1 MGNTFE
7 HTADIVFRHARF
19 GQFHGR
25 RVHFVTNGGSA
36 FQFGNFFGRLLRA
49 QFHHGVNQRDGGL
62 CALFGGMNAE
72 QVHNLDL
79 RVVAVG
85 WEIVHLASAGLGLA
99 YSLGQCGHRLDCGYA
114 TLSSH
119 VGHRSHRAIPHDV
132 VNVDFVAIERFGA
145 AVGVKEH
152 IHIGIDV
159 LVNLLPQIGRRIIA
173 IVVQVIL
180 CGFDV
185 FLIKFG
191 INLVNQTMKQPSAGL
206 QIPMGYVYWAIPVL
220 GGLGIFYS
228 IREIVHLAKGEA
240 KGEGELPLA

>member
-1 MGNTFE
+1 MKKVLNVID
-7 HTADIVFRHARF
+7 DIVKYFLVLLVAAISIL
-19 GQFHGR
+19 GMYQVVGR
-25 RVHFVTNGGSA
+25 L
-36 FQFGNFFGRLLRA
+36 FGRVPAWVEELIR
-49 QFHHGVNQRDGGL
+49 F
-62 CALFGGMNAE
+62 LF
-72 QVHNLDL
+72 V
-79 RVVAVG
+79 
-85 WEIVHLASAGLGLA
+85 WAS
-99 YSLGQCGHRLDCGYA
+99 C
-114 TLSSH
+114 
-119 VGHRSHRAIPHDV
+119 V
-132 VNVDFVAIERFGA
+132 GA

-228 IREIVHLAKGEA
+228 VREIVRLAKGEA
-240 KGEGELPLA
+240 KGEGELPIA

>member
-1 MGNTFE
+1 MKKVLNVVD
-7 HTADIVFRHARF
+7 DIVKYFLVLLVAAISIL
-19 GQFHGR
+19 GMYQVVGR
-25 RVHFVTNGGSA
+25 L
-36 FQFGNFFGRLLRA
+36 FGRVPAWVEELIR
-49 QFHHGVNQRDGGL
+49 F
-62 CALFGGMNAE
+62 LF
-72 QVHNLDL
+72 V
-79 RVVAVG
+79 
-85 WEIVHLASAGLGLA
+85 WAS
-99 YSLGQCGHRLDCGYA
+99 C
-114 TLSSH
+114 
-119 VGHRSHRAIPHDV
+119 V
-132 VNVDFVAIERFGA
+132 GA

-159 LVNLLPQIGRRIIA
+159 LVNLLPQICRRIIA

-228 IREIVHLAKGEA
+228 IREIVRLAKGEA
-240 KGEGELPLA
+240 KGEGELPIA

>member
-1 MGNTFE
+1 MKKVLNVID
-7 HTADIVFRHARF
+7 DIVKYFLVLLVAAISIL
-19 GQFHGR
+19 GMYQ
-25 RVHFVTNGGSA
+25 VV
-36 FQFGNFFGRLLRA
+36 GRLLGHVPAWVEEMIR
-49 QFHHGVNQRDGGL
+49 F
-62 CALFGGMNAE
+62 LF
-72 QVHNLDL
+72 V
-79 RVVAVG
+79 
-85 WEIVHLASAGLGLA
+85 WAS
-99 YSLGQCGHRLDCGYA
+99 C
-114 TLSSH
+114 
-119 VGHRSHRAIPHDV
+119 V
-132 VNVDFVAIERFGA
+132 GA

-159 LVNLLPQIGRRIIA
+159 LVNLLPQIGQRIIA

-228 IREIVHLAKGEA
+228 VREIVRLAKGEA
-240 KGEGELPLA
+240 KGEGELPIA

>member
-1 MGNTFE
+1 MKKVLNVID
-7 HTADIVFRHARF
+7 DIFKYFLVLLVAAISIL
-19 GQFHGR
+19 GMYQVVGR
-25 RVHFVTNGGSA
+25 L
-36 FQFGNFFGRLLRA
+36 FGRVPAWVEELIR
-49 QFHHGVNQRDGGL
+49 F
-62 CALFGGMNAE
+62 LF
-72 QVHNLDL
+72 V
-79 RVVAVG
+79 
-85 WEIVHLASAGLGLA
+85 WAS
-99 YSLGQCGHRLDCGYA
+99 C
-114 TLSSH
+114 
-119 VGHRSHRAIPHDV
+119 V
-132 VNVDFVAIERFGA
+132 GA

-240 KGEGELPLA
+240 KGEGELPIA

>member
-1 MGNTFE
+1 MKKVLNVID
-7 HTADIVFRHARF
+7 DIVKYFLVLLVAAISIL
-19 GQFHGR
+19 GMYQ
-25 RVHFVTNGGSA
+25 VV
-36 FQFGNFFGRLLRA
+36 GRLLGHVPAWVEELIR
-49 QFHHGVNQRDGGL
+49 F
-62 CALFGGMNAE
+62 LFVWASC
-72 QVHNLDL
+72 
-79 RVVAVG
+79 VG
-85 WEIVHLASAGLGLA
+85 
-99 YSLGQCGHRLDCGYA
+99 
-114 TLSSH
+114 
-119 VGHRSHRAIPHDV
+119 P
-132 VNVDFVAIERFGA
+132 

-159 LVNLLPQIGRRIIA
+159 LVNLLPQIGQRIIA

-228 IREIVHLAKGEA
+228 VREIVRLAKGEA
-240 KGEGELPLA
+240 KGEGELPIA

>member
-1 MGNTFE
+1 MKKVLNVID
-7 HTADIVFRHARF
+7 DIVKYFLVLLVAAISIL
-19 GQFHGR
+19 GMYQ
-25 RVHFVTNGGSA
+25 VV
-36 FQFGNFFGRLLRA
+36 GRLLGHVPAWVEELIR
-49 QFHHGVNQRDGGL
+49 F
-62 CALFGGMNAE
+62 LF
-72 QVHNLDL
+72 V
-79 RVVAVG
+79 
-85 WEIVHLASAGLGLA
+85 WAS
-99 YSLGQCGHRLDCGYA
+99 C
-114 TLSSH
+114 
-119 VGHRSHRAIPHDV
+119 V
-132 VNVDFVAIERFGA
+132 GA

-228 IREIVHLAKGEA
+228 IREIVRLAKGEA
-240 KGEGELPLA
+240 KGEGELPIA

>member
-1 MGNTFE
+1 MKKVLNVID
-7 HTADIVFRHARF
+7 DIVKYFLVLLVAAISIL
-19 GQFHGR
+19 GMYQVVGR
-25 RVHFVTNGGSA
+25 L
-36 FQFGNFFGRLLRA
+36 FGRVPAWVEELIR
-49 QFHHGVNQRDGGL
+49 F
-62 CALFGGMNAE
+62 LF
-72 QVHNLDL
+72 V
-79 RVVAVG
+79 
-85 WEIVHLASAGLGLA
+85 WAS
-99 YSLGQCGHRLDCGYA
+99 C
-114 TLSSH
+114 
-119 VGHRSHRAIPHDV
+119 V
-132 VNVDFVAIERFGA
+132 GA

-228 IREIVHLAKGEA
+228 VREIVHLAKGEA
-240 KGEGELPLA
+240 KGEGELPIA

>member
-1 MGNTFE
+1 MKKVLNVID
-7 HTADIVFRHARF
+7 DIVKYFLVLLVAAISILGMHL
-19 GQFHGR
+19 
-25 RVHFVTNGGSA
+25 VV
-36 FQFGNFFGRLLRA
+36 GRLFGHVPAWVEELIR
-49 QFHHGVNQRDGGL
+49 F
-62 CALFGGMNAE
+62 LF
-72 QVHNLDL
+72 V
-79 RVVAVG
+79 
-85 WEIVHLASAGLGLA
+85 WAS
-99 YSLGQCGHRLDCGYA
+99 C
-114 TLSSH
+114 
-119 VGHRSHRAIPHDV
+119 V
-132 VNVDFVAIERFGA
+132 GA

-228 IREIVHLAKGEA
+228 IREIVRLAKGEA
-240 KGEGELPLA
+240 KGEGELPIA

>member
-1 MGNTFE
+1 MKKVLNVID
-7 HTADIVFRHARF
+7 DIVKYFLVLLVAAISIL
-19 GQFHGR
+19 GMYQVVGR
-25 RVHFVTNGGSA
+25 L
-36 FQFGNFFGRLLRA
+36 FGRVPAWVEELI
-49 QFHHGVNQRDGGL
+49 
-62 CALFGGMNAE
+62 LF
-72 QVHNLDL
+72 V
-79 RVVAVG
+79 
-85 WEIVHLASAGLGLA
+85 WAS
-99 YSLGQCGHRLDCGYA
+99 C
-114 TLSSH
+114 
-119 VGHRSHRAIPHDV
+119 V
-132 VNVDFVAIERFGA
+132 GA

-240 KGEGELPLA
+240 KGEGELPIA

>member
-1 MGNTFE
+1 MKKVLNVID
-7 HTADIVFRHARF
+7 DIVKYFLVLLVAAISIL
-19 GQFHGR
+19 GMYQ
-25 RVHFVTNGGSA
+25 VV
-36 FQFGNFFGRLLRA
+36 GRLLGHVPAWVEEMIR
-49 QFHHGVNQRDGGL
+49 F
-62 CALFGGMNAE
+62 LF
-72 QVHNLDL
+72 V
-79 RVVAVG
+79 
-85 WEIVHLASAGLGLA
+85 WAS
-99 YSLGQCGHRLDCGYA
+99 C
-114 TLSSH
+114 
-119 VGHRSHRAIPHDV
+119 V
-132 VNVDFVAIERFGA
+132 GA

-228 IREIVHLAKGEA
+228 IREIVRLAKGEA
-240 KGEGELPLA
+240 KGEGELPIA

>member
-1 MGNTFE
+1 MKKVLNVID
-7 HTADIVFRHARF
+7 DIVKYFLVLLVAAISIL
-19 GQFHGR
+19 GMY
-25 RVHFVTNGGSA
+25 RVV
-36 FQFGNFFGRLLRA
+36 GRLFGHVPAWVEELIR
-49 QFHHGVNQRDGGL
+49 F
-62 CALFGGMNAE
+62 LF
-72 QVHNLDL
+72 V
-79 RVVAVG
+79 
-85 WEIVHLASAGLGLA
+85 WAS
-99 YSLGQCGHRLDCGYA
+99 C
-114 TLSSH
+114 
-119 VGHRSHRAIPHDV
+119 V
-132 VNVDFVAIERFGA
+132 GA

-228 IREIVHLAKGEA
+228 IREIVRLAKGEA
-240 KGEGELPLA
+240 KGEGELPIA

>member
-1 MGNTFE
+1 MKKVLNVID
-7 HTADIVFRHARF
+7 DIVKYFLVLLVAAISIL
-19 GQFHGR
+19 GMYQ
-25 RVHFVTNGGSA
+25 VV
-36 FQFGNFFGRLLRA
+36 GRLFGHVPVWVEELIR
-49 QFHHGVNQRDGGL
+49 F
-62 CALFGGMNAE
+62 LF
-72 QVHNLDL
+72 V
-79 RVVAVG
+79 
-85 WEIVHLASAGLGLA
+85 WAS
-99 YSLGQCGHRLDCGYA
+99 C
-114 TLSSH
+114 
-119 VGHRSHRAIPHDV
+119 V
-132 VNVDFVAIERFGA
+132 GA

-228 IREIVHLAKGEA
+228 IREIVRLAKGEA
-240 KGEGELPLA
+240 KGEGELPIA

>member
-1 MGNTFE
+1 MKKVLNVID
-7 HTADIVFRHARF
+7 DIVKYFLVLLVAAISIL
-19 GQFHGR
+19 GMYQVIGR
-25 RVHFVTNGGSA
+25 L
-36 FQFGNFFGRLLRA
+36 FGRVPAWVEELIR
-49 QFHHGVNQRDGGL
+49 F
-62 CALFGGMNAE
+62 LF
-72 QVHNLDL
+72 V
-79 RVVAVG
+79 
-85 WEIVHLASAGLGLA
+85 WAS
-99 YSLGQCGHRLDCGYA
+99 C
-114 TLSSH
+114 
-119 VGHRSHRAIPHDV
+119 V
-132 VNVDFVAIERFGA
+132 GA

-159 LVNLLPQIGRRIIA
+159 LVNLPPQIGRRIIA

-228 IREIVHLAKGEA
+228 IREIVRLAKGEA
-240 KGEGELPLA
+240 KGEGELPIA